1 MKNIVLFGFMGC
13 GKSTV
18 GQLLAQQTGRTLL
31 DTDSFLE
38 QKYGRRIADIFAE
51 DGEEAFRAME
61 TAVCRELSDR
71 RGLILCCGGGTVLR
85 EENAAILSQG
95 GTMVFLD
102 IPFAAAY
109 ARICGSD
116 RPLVR
121 NNSKE
126 ALEQITSVLTTEEE
140 QRELQQLQ
148 GLWEILEAAGCGD
161 SVRLD
166 FSVGN
171 NMGYYSG
178 VVFRG
183 YLEGIPASVLSGGQ
197 YDKLPQKMGR
207 NAKAI
212 GFAVY
217 LDFLENREE
226 EAFDVDTLILHD
238 GSAEP
243 LVLTAAAA
251 EAAKKGTVLV
261 TRELPDGRNWKHL
274 LRFEKGAWVQ

>member
-18 GQLLAQQTGRTLL
+18 GQLLAEQTGRTLL

-51 DGEEAFRAME
+51 DGEDAFRAME

-126 ALEQITSVLTTEEE
+126 TLEQIFLSRAPVYRSRAQLTV
-140 QRELQQLQ
+140 
-148 GLWEILEAAGCGD
+148 D
-161 SVRLD
+161 
-166 FSVGN
+166 
-171 NMGYYSG
+171 
-178 VVFRG
+178 
-183 YLEGIPASVLSGGQ
+183 ASQSPKQVA
-197 YDKLPQKMGR
+197 DAIR
-207 NAKAI
+207 NRIK
-212 GFAVY
+212 
-217 LDFLENREE
+217 
-226 EAFDVDTLILHD
+226 
-238 GSAEP
+238 
-243 LVLTAAAA
+243 
-251 EAAKKGTVLV
+251 
-261 TRELPDGRNWKHL
+261 
-274 LRFEKGAWVQ
+274 